1 MDSKVDDRKMT
12 KFTKRDC
19 NLMNLLGM
27 FQTCLDAIELCLDDG
42 NVDGAKH
49 RIMEMEKGIKKLMV
63 KDTNKPKGDR

>member
-1 MDSKVDDRKMT
+1 MGFEMDVGKVT

-19 NLMNLLGM
+19 NLLNLLGM

-49 RIMEMEKGIKKLMV
+49 RIREAEKGIQKLMV
-63 KDTNKPKGDR
+63 KDTKKPKGDR